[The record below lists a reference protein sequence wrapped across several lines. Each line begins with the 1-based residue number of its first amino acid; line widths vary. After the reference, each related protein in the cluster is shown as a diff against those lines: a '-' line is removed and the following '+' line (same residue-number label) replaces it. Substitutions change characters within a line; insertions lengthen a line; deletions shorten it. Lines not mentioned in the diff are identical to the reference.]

1 MSIPVQDKSNYLKG
15 LLIIAKRDNILS
27 ESEEEIL
34 KNLAKKLG
42 FSTDFY
48 EYTIQN
54 LLTNEYL
61 SEEPVEFSENN
72 IAKSFIQDGLRLANS
87 DNHLHEEEVNW
98 LRQTALNNNLK
109 PEWFD
114 EKLNELKNNHQDIL
128 KTEFALLSL
137 I

>member
-1 MSIPVQDKSNYLKG
+1 MSIPVQDKSSYLKG
-15 LLIIAKRDNILS
+15 LLIIAKRDKKLS
-27 ESEEEIL
+27 GSEEEIL
-34 KNLAKKLG
+34 INIAKKLG

-61 SEEPVEFSENN
+61 SEEPVQFSEMK
-72 IAKSFIQDGLRLANS
+72 IARSFVIDGLRLANS
-87 DNHLHEEEVNW
+87 DDHLHDEEVNW
-98 LRQTALNNNLK
+98 LRQTALHNNLDS
-109 PEWFD
+109 EWFD
-114 EKLNELKNNHQDIL
+114 EKLNELKSKRTDLL

>member
-27 ESEEEIL
+27 NSEEEIL

-61 SEEPVEFSENN
+61 SEEPVQFSEKT
-72 IAKSFIQDGLRLANS
+72 IARSFVQDGLRLANS
-87 DNHLHEEEVNW
+87 DDHLHEEEVEW
-98 LRQTALNNNLK
+98 LRLTALNNSLE
-109 PEWFD
+109 PEWFN
-114 EKLNELKNNHQDIL
+114 EKLVELKDNHSDIL
-128 KTEFALLSL
+128 KTEFALLAL